1 MNNNYLAPLIYSS
14 NALSLALIIFPL
26 FVFVGEHYASQFGIS
41 LLGIGLIFILVR
53 LLDGLLD
60 PLVGLASDNLNFP
73 VGKRKFWLLISLP
86 FTLVGVWGLFGSNL
100 DGAFAFQY
108 FVFNIV
114 LLTIG
119 LSLFTPPFY
128 SLGAELS
135 EKYVERSRI
144 TFFREGFFLLGTIL
158 AALLYALAEGST
170 QALKNIAIVI
180 CICHPLTVLVS
191 IIFVREKDMV
201 PQNKSGIFSVVTT
214 ILVDRKLKY
223 FFLSQFFNAAANG
236 IPGALFA
243 FFVIHKL
250 QREDLV
256 GVLMLIYL
264 VSGVLAVPLWINVS
278 RFFKKSNL
286 WCFSMFL
293 SMSVFLL
300 VFFLDKESIF
310 LFSLVC
316 IFTGVCVSADS
327 ALPTSIQADL
337 LDEDFNKMKSNRS
350 GTFFSILS
358 IINKS
363 AAAFSGGFVLLF
375 LYVIDF
381 DPLGGNSEEVL
392 FWLTCLYAAAPITLK
407 VLPLLLMFG
416 YPEKNTHKSTS

>member
-1 MNNNYLAPLIYSS
+1 MRYSFLIPLIYSF

-41 LLGIGLIFILVR
+41 LLGIGLIFLLVR
-53 LLDGLLD
+53 LLDGFLD
-60 PLVGLASDNLNFP
+60 PLVGLASDNFNVP
-73 VGKRKFWLLISLP
+73 IGKRKFWLLISLP
-86 FTLVGVWGLFGSNL
+86 FTLLGVWGLFGSNVEST
-100 DGAFAFQY
+100 FAFQY
-108 FVFNIV
+108 FVFNII

-135 EKYVERSRI
+135 ENYVERSRV

-158 AALLYALAEGST
+158 AALIYAVADGST

-180 CICHPLTVLVS
+180 CICHPLTILIS
-191 IIFVREKDMV
+191 IFLIKEKESVHQHKIRIF
-201 PQNKSGIFSVVTT
+201 GVVAT
-214 ILVDRKLKY
+214 ILIDKKVRN

-264 VSGVLAVPLWINVS
+264 VSGVLAVPLWIYVS
-278 RFFKKSNL
+278 KFFKKSDL

-300 VFFLDKESIF
+300 VFFLDTESIF
-310 LFSLVC
+310 LFSFICVV
-316 IFTGVCVSADS
+316 TGFCVSADS

-337 LDEDFNKMKSNRS
+337 LDEDFMRAKSDRS

-358 IINKS
+358 VINKS

-375 LYVIDF
+375 LYAVNF
-381 DPLGGNSEEVL
+381 DPVGANSEEVL
-392 FWLTCLYAAAPITLK
+392 FWLACLYAIAPVALK

-416 YPEKNTHKSTS
+416 YPETKSYKSTS

>member
-1 MNNNYLAPLIYSS
+1 M
-14 NALSLALIIFPL
+14 
-26 FVFVGEHYASQFGIS
+26 GEHYASQFGIS

-100 DGAFAFQY
+100 DSAFAFQY
-108 FVFNIV
+108 FIINIV

-180 CICHPLTVLVS
+180 CICHPLTIFAS
-191 IIFVREKDMV
+191 IFFVREKDMV

-214 ILVDRKLKY
+214 ILVDRKLRY

-256 GVLMLIYL
+256 GLLMLIYL

-316 IFTGVCVSADS
+316 IFTGICVSADS

-407 VLPLLLMFG
+407 VLPLLLMFR

>member
-1 MNNNYLAPLIYSS
+1 ML
-14 NALSLALIIFPL
+14 
-26 FVFVGEHYASQFGIS
+26 
-41 LLGIGLIFILVR
+41 
-53 LLDGLLD
+53 
-60 PLVGLASDNLNFP
+60 
-73 VGKRKFWLLISLP
+73 
-86 FTLVGVWGLFGSNL
+86 GVWGLFGSNVEST
-100 DGAFAFQY
+100 FAFQY
-108 FVFNIV
+108 FVFNII

-135 EKYVERSRI
+135 ENYVERSRI

-158 AALLYALAEGST
+158 AALLYAVADGST
-170 QALKNIAIVI
+170 EALKNIAIVI
-180 CICHPLTVLVS
+180 CICHPLTILVS
-191 IIFVREKDMV
+191 IFLIKEKDTV
-201 PQNKSGIFSVVTT
+201 HQHKIRIFGVLAT
-214 ILVDRKLKY
+214 ILIDKKLRN

-250 QREDLV
+250 EREDLV

-264 VSGVLAVPLWINVS
+264 VSGVLAVPLWIYVS
-278 RFFKKSNL
+278 KFFKKSDL
-286 WCFSMFL
+286 WCFSMSL

-300 VFFLDKESIF
+300 VFFLDTESIL
-310 LFSLVC
+310 LFSFIC
-316 IFTGVCVSADS
+316 IVTGFCVSADS

-337 LDEDFNKMKSNRS
+337 LDEDFMRVKSDRS

-358 IINKS
+358 VINKS

-375 LYVIDF
+375 LYAVNF

-392 FWLTCLYAAAPITLK
+392 FWLACLYAIAPVALK

-416 YPEKNTHKSTS
+416 YPETKSYKPTS

>member
-1 MNNNYLAPLIYSS
+1 MLKNYLVPLIYSS

-41 LLGIGLIFILVR
+41 LLGIGLIFLLVR

-60 PLVGLASDNLNFP
+60 PLIGLASDNLNFSI
-73 VGKRKFWLLISLP
+73 GKRKFWLLVSLP
-86 FTLVGVWGLFGSNL
+86 FTLIGVWGLFGSNL
-100 DGAFAFQY
+100 DSSFAFQY
-108 FVFNIV
+108 FVFNII

-135 EKYVERSRI
+135 ENYVERSRI

-180 CICHPLTVLVS
+180 CICHPLMIVIS
-191 IIFVREKDMV
+191 IFFIREKEIL
-201 PQNKSGIFSVVTT
+201 QQRKSGIFSVVTT
-214 ILVDRKLKY
+214 ILVERKLRF

-256 GVLMLIYL
+256 GALMLIYL
-264 VSGVLAVPLWINVS
+264 VSGVLAVPLWIKVGKY
-278 RFFKKSNL
+278 FKKSDL

-300 VFFLDKESIF
+300 VFFLDAESVF
-310 LFSLVC
+310 LFSFIC

-337 LDEDFNKMKSNRS
+337 LDEDLKRTNSNRS

-358 IINKS
+358 VINKS

-375 LYVIDF
+375 LYAMDF
-381 DPLGGNSEEVL
+381 DPLGDNSEEVL
-392 FWLTCLYAAAPITLK
+392 FWLTCLYAIAPITLK
-407 VLPLLLMFG
+407 IFPLLLMFG
-416 YPEKNTHKSTS
+416 YPEKRTHKSTL

>member
-180 CICHPLTVLVS
+180 CIGHPLTIFAS
-191 IIFVREKDMV
+191 IFFVREKDMV

-256 GVLMLIYL
+256 GLLMLIYL

-300 VFFLDKESIF
+300 VFFLDKDSIF

>member
-180 CICHPLTVLVS
+180 CICHPLTISAS
-191 IIFVREKDMV
+191 IFFVREKEMV

-392 FWLTCLYAAAPITLK
+392 FWLTFLYAAAPITLK

>member
-1 MNNNYLAPLIYSS
+1 M
-14 NALSLALIIFPL
+14 
-26 FVFVGEHYASQFGIS
+26 GEHYASQFGIS
-41 LLGIGLIFILVR
+41 LLGIGLIFLFVR
-53 LLDGLLD
+53 FLDGLLD

-73 VGKRKFWLLISLP
+73 IGKRKFWLLISLP
-86 FTLVGVWGLFGSNL
+86 FTLFGVWGLFGSNI
-100 DGAFAFQY
+100 DSAFAFQY
-108 FVFNIV
+108 FVFNII

-135 EKYVERSRI
+135 ENYVERSRI

-158 AALLYALAEGST
+158 AALLYAMAEGST
-170 QALKNIAIVI
+170 QALKNIAIFI
-180 CICHPLTVLVS
+180 CICHPLTILIS
-191 IIFVREKDMV
+191 IFSIKERDRVHQKKTR
-201 PQNKSGIFSVVTT
+201 IFSVVTT
-214 ILVDRKLKY
+214 ILFDRKLRY

-278 RFFKKSNL
+278 KFFKKSNL

-300 VFFLDKESIF
+300 VFFLDAESVF
-310 LFSLVC
+310 LFSLIC

-337 LDEDFNKMKSNRS
+337 LDEDFKRMKSNRS

-358 IINKS
+358 VINKS

-375 LYVIDF
+375 LYAVDF

-392 FWLTCLYAAAPITLK
+392 LWLTCLYAIAPITLK
-407 VLPLLLMFG
+407 VLPLLLMLR
-416 YPEKNTHKSTS
+416 YPETKAHKSTS

>member
-1 MNNNYLAPLIYSS
+1 MRDNYLVTVIYSS

-41 LLGIGLIFILVR
+41 LLGIGLIFLLVR

-73 VGKRKFWLLISLP
+73 IGKRKFWLLISLP
-86 FTLVGVWGLFGSNL
+86 FTLFGVWGLFGSNI
-100 DGAFAFQY
+100 DSAFAFQY
-108 FVFNIV
+108 FVFNII

-119 LSLFTPPFY
+119 LSLFTAPFY

-135 EKYVERSRI
+135 ENYVERSRI

-158 AALLYALAEGST
+158 AALLYAMADGST
-170 QALKNIAIVI
+170 QALKNIAIFI
-180 CICHPLTVLVS
+180 CICHPLTILIS
-191 IIFVREKDMV
+191 IFSIKEKDMDH
-201 PQNKSGIFSVVTT
+201 QKKTNILSVVTT
-214 ILVDRKLKY
+214 ILVDRKLRY
-223 FFLSQFFNAAANG
+223 FFISQFFNAAANG

-264 VSGVLAVPLWINVS
+264 VSGVLAVPLWIKVS
-278 RFFKKSNL
+278 KLFKKSNL

-300 VFFLDKESIF
+300 IFLLDTESVF
-310 LFSLVC
+310 LFSLIC
-316 IFTGVCVSADS
+316 IFTGFCVSADS

-337 LDEDFNKMKSNRS
+337 LDEDFKRMKSNRS
-350 GTFFSILS
+350 GTFFSVLS
-358 IINKS
+358 VINKS

-375 LYVIDF
+375 LYAVDF
-381 DPLGGNSEEVL
+381 DPLGVNSEKVL
-392 FWLTCLYAAAPITLK
+392 LWLTCLYAIAPITLK
-407 VLPLLLMFG
+407 VLPLLLMLR
-416 YPEKNTHKSTS
+416 YPETKVHKSTL

>member
-1 MNNNYLAPLIYSS
+1 LRNSYLVPFIYSS

-41 LLGIGLIFILVR
+41 LLGIGLIFLLVR

-60 PLVGLASDNLNFP
+60 PLVGLASDNLNVPF
-73 VGKRKFWLLISLP
+73 GKRKFWLLISLP
-86 FTLVGVWGLFGSNL
+86 FTLFGVWGLFGSNM
-100 DGAFAFQY
+100 DSAFAFQY
-108 FVFNIV
+108 FVFNII

-135 EKYVERSRI
+135 ENYIERSRI

-158 AALLYALAEGST
+158 AALLYAFANGST

-180 CICHPLTVLVS
+180 SISHPLTILIS
-191 IIFVREKDMV
+191 IFLIKEKDKVRQKKTRILGVMA
-201 PQNKSGIFSVVTT
+201 T
-214 ILVDRKLKY
+214 ILVDRKLRC

-264 VSGVLAVPLWINVS
+264 VSGVLAVPLWIYVS
-278 RFFKKSNL
+278 KFFKKSDL
-286 WCFSMFL
+286 WCFSMLL

-300 VFFLDKESIF
+300 VFFLDTESIF
-310 LFSLVC
+310 LFSFIC
-316 IFTGVCVSADS
+316 IFTGFCVSADS

-337 LDEDFNKMKSNRS
+337 LDEDLKRMKSNRS

-358 IINKS
+358 VINKS
-363 AAAFSGGFVLLF
+363 AAALSGGFVLLF
-375 LYVIDF
+375 LYAVNF

-392 FWLTCLYAAAPITLK
+392 FWLTCLYAIAPITLK
-407 VLPLLLMFG
+407 ILPLLLMFR
-416 YPEKNTHKSTS
+416 YPETKSYKSTL

>member
-1 MNNNYLAPLIYSS
+1 MRNSYLVPFIYSS

-41 LLGIGLIFILVR
+41 LLGIGLIFLLVR

-60 PLVGLASDNLNFP
+60 PLVGLASDNLNVPF
-73 VGKRKFWLLISLP
+73 GKRKFWLLISLP
-86 FTLVGVWGLFGSNL
+86 FTLFGVWGLFGSNM
-100 DGAFAFQY
+100 DSAFAFQY
-108 FVFNIV
+108 FVFNII

-135 EKYVERSRI
+135 ENYIERSRI

-158 AALLYALAEGST
+158 AALLYAIANGST

-180 CICHPLTVLVS
+180 CISHPLTILIS
-191 IIFVREKDMV
+191 IFLIKEKDKLR
-201 PQNKSGIFSVVTT
+201 QNKTRIFGVMAT
-214 ILVDRKLKY
+214 ILVDRKLRY

-264 VSGVLAVPLWINVS
+264 VSGVLAVPLWIYVS
-278 RFFKKSNL
+278 KFFKKSDL
-286 WCFSMFL
+286 WCFSMLL

-310 LFSLVC
+310 LFSFIC
-316 IFTGVCVSADS
+316 IFTGLCISADS

-337 LDEDFNKMKSNRS
+337 LDEDLKKMKSNRS

-358 IINKS
+358 VINKS

-375 LYVIDF
+375 LYAVNF

-392 FWLTCLYAAAPITLK
+392 FWLTCLYAIAPIALK
-407 VLPLLLMFG
+407 ILPLLLMFRF
-416 YPEKNTHKSTS
+416 PETKSYKSTS

>member
-1 MNNNYLAPLIYSS
+1 MRDSYLVPFIYSS

-41 LLGIGLIFILVR
+41 LLGIGLIFLLVR
-53 LLDGLLD
+53 LLDGFLD
-60 PLVGLASDNLNFP
+60 PLVGLASDNLNVP
-73 VGKRKFWLLISLP
+73 IGKRKFWLLISLP
-86 FTLVGVWGLFGSNL
+86 FTLFGVWGLFGSNL
-100 DGAFAFQY
+100 DSAFAFQY
-108 FVFNIV
+108 FVFNII

-135 EKYVERSRI
+135 ENYVERSRI
-144 TFFREGFFLLGTIL
+144 TFYREGFFLLGTIL
-158 AALLYALAEGST
+158 AALIYAMASGST

-180 CICHPLTVLVS
+180 CICHPLTILIS
-191 IIFVREKDMV
+191 IFLIKEKDTV
-201 PQNKSGIFSVVTT
+201 RQNKTRIFGVVTT
-214 ILVDRKLKY
+214 ILFDRKLRY

-264 VSGVLAVPLWINVS
+264 LSGVLAVPLWINVS
-278 RFFKKSNL
+278 KFFKKSDL

-300 VFFLDKESIF
+300 VLLLDTESIF
-310 LFSLVC
+310 LFSFIC
-316 IFTGVCVSADS
+316 ILTGVCVSADS

-337 LDEDFNKMKSNRS
+337 LDEDYIRIKSNRS

-358 IINKS
+358 VINKS

-375 LYVIDF
+375 LYAVNF
-381 DPLGGNSEEVL
+381 DPLGGNSEEIL
-392 FWLTCLYAAAPITLK
+392 FWLTCLYAIAPVTLK
-407 VLPLLLMFG
+407 VLPLLLMFKF
-416 YPEKNTHKSTS
+416 PETKSDKSI

>member
-1 MNNNYLAPLIYSS
+1 MRQSYIQHIIYAS

-26 FVFVGEHYASQFGIS
+26 FIFVSEHYASHFGIS
-41 LLGIGLIFILVR
+41 LLGIGVIFLIVR
-53 LLDGLLD
+53 LLDGFLD
-60 PLVGLASDNLNFP
+60 PLVGWASDNLYVP
-73 VGKRKFWLLISLP
+73 LGKRKFWLLVSLP
-86 FTLVGVWGLFGSNL
+86 FTLFGVWGLFGYNL
-100 DGAFAFQY
+100 GGAFAFQH

-114 LLTIG
+114 ILTIG

-135 EKYVERSRI
+135 GDYVERSRI

-158 AALLYALAEGST
+158 AALIYALAEGST

-180 CICHPLTVLVS
+180 FISHPITIVISALV
-191 IIFVREKDMV
+191 IKERDIFY
-201 PQNKSGIFSVVTT
+201 QNKASIFSVIKT
-214 ILVDRKLKY
+214 ILVDKKLKY

-256 GVLMLIYL
+256 GLLMLFYL
-264 VSGVLAVPLWINVS
+264 LSGALAVPLWIKVS
-278 RFFKKSNL
+278 KYFRKSDL
-286 WCFSMFL
+286 WCCSISFSMI
-293 SMSVFLL
+293 VFSL
-300 VFFLDKESIF
+300 VFFLDANSIL
-310 LFSLVC
+310 LFSIICLL
-316 IFTGVCVSADS
+316 TGICVSADS

-337 LDEDFNKMKSNRS
+337 LDEDLKVVKSNRS

-358 IINKS
+358 VINKT

-375 LYVIDF
+375 LYAVDF
-381 DPLGGNSEEVL
+381 NPLGGNSEQVL
-392 FWLTCLYAAAPITLK
+392 FWLTCLYAIAPIALK
-407 VLPLLLMFG
+407 VLPLLMMFRF
-416 YPEKNTHKSTS
+416 PETNGDKAI

>member
-1 MNNNYLAPLIYSS
+1 M
-14 NALSLALIIFPL
+14 
-26 FVFVGEHYASQFGIS
+26 GEHYASQFGIS
-41 LLGIGLIFILVR
+41 LLGIGLIFLLVR

-60 PLVGLASDNLNFP
+60 PLVGLASDNLNFR
-73 VGKRKFWLLISLP
+73 VGKRKFWLLVSLP
-86 FTLVGVWGLFGSNL
+86 FTLFGVWGLFGSNL
-100 DGAFAFQY
+100 DSAFAFQY

-135 EKYVERSRI
+135 ENYVERSRI

-158 AALLYALAEGST
+158 AALLYAMAEGST
-170 QALKNIAIVI
+170 QALKNIAMVI
-180 CICHPLTVLVS
+180 CICHPLMIVIS
-191 IIFVREKDMV
+191 IFFIKEKDMV
-201 PQNKSGIFSVVTT
+201 QQSKSGIFNVVTT
-214 ILVDRKLKY
+214 ILVERKLRY

-264 VSGVLAVPLWINVS
+264 VSGVLAVPLWIYVS
-278 RFFKKSNL
+278 KFFKKSDL
-286 WCFSMFL
+286 WCFSIFL

-300 VFFLDKESIF
+300 VFFLDTGSIF
-310 LFSLVC
+310 LFSFIC
-316 IFTGVCVSADS
+316 IITGFCVSADS

-337 LDEDFNKMKSNRS
+337 LDEDFMRAKSDRS

-358 IINKS
+358 VINKS

-375 LYVIDF
+375 LYAVNF

-392 FWLTCLYAAAPITLK
+392 FWLVCLYAIAPVALK

-416 YPEKNTHKSTS
+416 YPETKSYKSTS

>member
-180 CICHPLTVLVS
+180 CICHPLTILAS
-191 IIFVREKDMV
+191 IFFVREKDMV

>member
-1 MNNNYLAPLIYSS
+1 MLKNYLVPVIYSS
-14 NALSLALIIFPL
+14 NALFLALIIFPL

-41 LLGIGLIFILVR
+41 LLGIGLIFLLVR

-60 PLVGLASDNLNFP
+60 PLVGLASDNLNFRI
-73 VGKRKFWLLISLP
+73 GKRKFWLLVSLP
-86 FTLVGVWGLFGSNL
+86 FTLLGVWGLFGSNL
-100 DGAFAFQY
+100 GSAFAFEY

-135 EKYVERSRI
+135 ENYVERSRI

-158 AALLYALAEGST
+158 AALLYALAESST

-180 CICHPLTVLVS
+180 CVCQPLMIVMT
-191 IIFVREKDMV
+191 IFFIREKDIL
-201 PQNKSGIFSVVTT
+201 QQSKSGIFSVVKT
-214 ILVDRKLKY
+214 ILVERKLRY
-223 FFLSQFFNAAANG
+223 FFISQFFNAAANG

-256 GVLMLIYL
+256 GALMLIYL
-264 VSGVLAVPLWINVS
+264 ISGVLAVPLWINVGKY
-278 RFFKKSNL
+278 FKKSDL

-300 VFFLDKESIF
+300 VFFLDAESVF
-310 LFSLVC
+310 LFSFIC

-337 LDEDFNKMKSNRS
+337 LDEDLKRTKSNRS

-358 IINKS
+358 VINKS

-375 LYVIDF
+375 LYAVDF

-392 FWLTCLYAAAPITLK
+392 FWLTCLYAIAPITLK
-407 VLPLLLMFG
+407 ILSLLLMLG
-416 YPEKNTHKSTS
+416 YPETKSYKSTS